1 MEKKCVKGVRIEE
14 EEQSS
19 LSPPIPNHLII
30 LNGLSDQVDFLF
42 W

>member
-1 MEKKCVKGVRIEE
+1 MEKKCVRGVRIEE

-19 LSPPIPNHLII
+19 LSSPIPNHLII

-42 W
+42 F